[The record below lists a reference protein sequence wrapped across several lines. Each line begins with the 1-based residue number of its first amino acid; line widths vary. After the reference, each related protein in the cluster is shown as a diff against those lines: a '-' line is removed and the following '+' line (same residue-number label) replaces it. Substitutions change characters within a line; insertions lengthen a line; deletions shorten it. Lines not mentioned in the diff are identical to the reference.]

1 MPVFGKDSEMAN
13 VTKRVGRDGTVS
25 YMVRVFNGRR
35 TDGKQVFASETF
47 IPTEKTPKRIKA
59 ELDAFVREF
68 EMRVH
73 EGRFINGNK
82 LTFDQFVIDWTN
94 GWATK
99 NLTLSS
105 IQDYSRILEKR
116 VAPYIG
122 GLKMAKISPL
132 HIQRIIDEES
142 ANGLK
147 IKTVKRTF
155 TAINSVFKYAFQM
168 QVICENPC
176 QRVQLPREKV
186 DNMNKGYVE
195 EIHCFDLEQANRFLK
210 ALTMEYVYTEK
221 EHDCLWGKSG
231 KVYHV
236 KAREKR
242 LAVSLQYQAFFT
254 LALFSG
260 FRRGEMLALVWDD
273 INFDERTIRINKATA
288 NLKEGQVIKSPKTSA
303 GYRTIRLPKQCFDI
317 LRKWK
322 LEERAHAFQMG
333 EKWKGKQILDFG
345 QQWVFIQKNGEQMN
359 ISSPRQKFK
368 DIIAWYNRQ
377 CDPNQRLPE
386 IRLHDLRHTS
396 ATLLLASG
404 IDIETVTKRMGHKH
418 ASTTLDVYG
427 HALESV
433 DITASE
439 KLERLLAQE
448 A

>member
-1 MPVFGKDSEMAN
+1 MASI
-13 VTKRVGRDGTVS
+13 TKRIGKDGTVS
-25 YMVRVFNGRR
+25 YLIRVSNGRR

-47 IPTEKTPKRIKA
+47 FPTERTAKRIKA
-59 ELDAFVREF
+59 ELDAFVHDF

-73 EGRFINGNK
+73 DGK
-82 LTFDQFVIDWTN
+82 YVQLSKMTFDQFALDWRS
-94 GWATK
+94 GWASK
-99 NLTLSS
+99 NLTQSS
-105 IQDYSRILEKR
+105 IEDYSNILEKR
-116 VAPYIG
+116 VSPYIG
-122 GLKMAKISPL
+122 GLKIAKISPL

-147 IKTVKRTF
+147 IKTVRRTF
-155 TAINSVFKYAFQM
+155 TAINSVFKYAFMM
-168 QVICENPC
+168 QVISENPC
-176 QRVQLPREKV
+176 QRVQLPKQKV
-186 DNMNKGYVE
+186 DNMNTGYVE
-195 EIHCFDLEQANRFLK
+195 EIHCFNLEQANRFLK

-231 KVYHV
+231 KIYHV

-242 LAVSLQYQAFFT
+242 LEVSIQYQAYFT
-254 LALFSG
+254 LALYSG
-260 FRRGEMLALVWDD
+260 FRRGEMIALVWDD
-273 INFDERTIRINKATA
+273 VNFDENTVRICKATA
-288 NLKEGQVIKSPKTSA
+288 NLKEGQVIKSPKTYA
-303 GYRTIRLPKQCFDI
+303 GYRTIRLPKQCFEI
-317 LRKWK
+317 LKKWK

-359 ISSPRQKFK
+359 VSSPRQKFK

>member
-1 MPVFGKDSEMAN
+1 MPVFGKDSEMASI
-13 VTKRVGRDGTVS
+13 TKRIGKDGTVS
-25 YMVRVFNGRR
+25 YLIRVSNGRR

-47 IPTEKTPKRIKA
+47 FPTERTAKRIKA
-59 ELDAFVREF
+59 ELDAFVHDF

-73 EGRFINGNK
+73 DGK
-82 LTFDQFVIDWTN
+82 YVQLSKMTFDQFVLDWRS
-94 GWATK
+94 GWASK
-99 NLTLSS
+99 NLTQSS
-105 IQDYSRILEKR
+105 IEDYSNILEKR
-116 VAPYIG
+116 VSPYIG
-122 GLKMAKISPL
+122 GLKIAKISPL

-147 IKTVKRTF
+147 IKTVRRTF
-155 TAINSVFKYAFQM
+155 TAINSVFKYAFMM
-168 QVICENPC
+168 QVISENPC
-176 QRVQLPREKV
+176 QRVQLPKQKV
-186 DNMNKGYVE
+186 DNMNTGYVE
-195 EIHCFDLEQANRFLK
+195 EIHCFNLEQANRFLK

-231 KVYHV
+231 KIYHV

-242 LAVSLQYQAFFT
+242 LEVSIQYQAYFT
-254 LALFSG
+254 LALYSG
-260 FRRGEMLALVWDD
+260 FRRGEMIALVWDD
-273 INFDERTIRINKATA
+273 VNFDENTVRICKATA
-288 NLKEGQVIKSPKTSA
+288 NLKEGQVIKSPKTYA
-303 GYRTIRLPKQCFDI
+303 GYRTIRLPKQCFEI
-317 LRKWK
+317 LKKWK

-359 ISSPRQKFK
+359 VSSPRQKFK

>member
-13 VTKRVGRDGTVS
+13 VTKRMGKDGTVS

-82 LTFDQFVIDWTN
+82 LTFDQFVIDWTK

-168 QVICENPC
+168 QVISENPC

-186 DNMNKGYVE
+186 DKMNKGYVE

-242 LAVSLQYQAFFT
+242 LTVSLQYQAYFT

-273 INFDERTIRINKATA
+273 INFNEHTIRINKATA

-322 LEERAHAFQMG
+322 LEERADAFQMG
-333 EKWKGKQILDFG
+333 EKWKGRKILDFG
-345 QQWVFIQKNGEQMN
+345 QQWVFIQKDGKQMN
-359 ISSPRQKFK
+359 VSSPRQKFK
-368 DIIAWYNRQ
+368 DIITWYNRQ
-377 CDPNQRLPE
+377 CAPENRLPE

-439 KLERLLAQE
+439 KLEKLLAQ
-448 A
+448 

>member
-1 MPVFGKDSEMAN
+1 MASI
-13 VTKRVGRDGTVS
+13 TKRIGKDGTVS
-25 YMVRVFNGRR
+25 YLIRVSNGRR

-47 IPTEKTPKRIKA
+47 FPTERTAKRIKA
-59 ELDAFVREF
+59 ELDAFVHDF

-73 EGRFINGNK
+73 EGKYVQGNK
-82 LTFDQFVIDWTN
+82 MTFDQFVIDWRS
-94 GWATK
+94 GWASK
-99 NLTLSS
+99 NLTQSS
-105 IQDYSRILEKR
+105 IEDYSNILEKR
-116 VAPYIG
+116 VSPYIG
-122 GLKMAKISPL
+122 GLKIAKISPL

-147 IKTVKRTF
+147 IKTVRRTF
-155 TAINSVFKYAFQM
+155 TAINSVFKYAFMM
-168 QVICENPC
+168 QVISENPC
-176 QRVQLPREKV
+176 QRVQLPKQKV
-186 DNMNKGYVE
+186 DNMNTGYVE
-195 EIHCFDLEQANRFLK
+195 EIHCFNLEQANRFLK

-231 KVYHV
+231 KIYHA

-242 LAVSLQYQAFFT
+242 LEVSIQYQAYFT
-254 LALFSG
+254 LALYSG
-260 FRRGEMLALVWDD
+260 FRRGEMIALVWDD
-273 INFDERTIRINKATA
+273 VNFDENTVRICKATA
-288 NLKEGQVIKSPKTSA
+288 NLKEGQVIKSPKTYA
-303 GYRTIRLPKQCFDI
+303 GYRTIRLPKQCFEI
-317 LRKWK
+317 LKKWK

-359 ISSPRQKFK
+359 VSSPRQKFK

>member
-1 MPVFGKDSEMAN
+1 MAN
-13 VTKRVGRDGTVS
+13 VTKRTGKDGTVS

-59 ELDAFVREF
+59 ELDAFVHDF
-68 EMRVH
+68 EMKVH
-73 EGRFINGNK
+73 EGRFIHGNK
-82 LTFDQFVIDWTN
+82 MTFDQFVVDWRN

-105 IQDYSRILEKR
+105 IQDYSNILEKR
-116 VAPYIG
+116 VAPHIG
-122 GLKMAKISPL
+122 GLKIAKISPL

-142 ANGLK
+142 AKGHK

-168 QVICENPC
+168 QVISANPC
-176 QRVQLPREKV
+176 QRVQLPKEKV
-186 DNMNKGYVE
+186 DKMNKGYVD
-195 EIHCFDLEQANRFLK
+195 EIHCFNLEQASRFLK
-210 ALTMEYVYTEK
+210 ALTMEYSYTEK

-242 LAVSLQYQAFFT
+242 FTVPIQYQAYFT

-273 INFDERTIRINKATA
+273 INFEEKTIRINKATA
-288 NLKEGQVIKSPKTSA
+288 NLKEGQVIKSPKTTA
-303 GYRTIRLPKQCFDI
+303 GYRTIRLPNQCFEI
-317 LRKWK
+317 LKKWR
-322 LEERAHAFQMG
+322 LEERLQAFQMG
-333 EKWKGKQILDFG
+333 DKWRGRMVLDFG

-359 ISSPRQKFK
+359 VSSPRQKFK
-368 DIIAWYNRQ
+368 DIITWYNRQ
-377 CDPNQRLPE
+377 CEPEDWLPE

-439 KLERLLAQE
+439 KLEKLLAQ
-448 A
+448 

>member
-1 MPVFGKDSEMAN
+1 MAS
-13 VTKRVGRDGTVS
+13 VTKRIGKDGTIS

-35 TDGKQVFASETF
+35 ADGKQVFESETF
-47 IPTEKTPKRIKA
+47 IPTEKSPKRIQA

-73 EGRFINGNK
+73 EGKYIQGNK
-82 LTFDQFVIDWTN
+82 MTFDQFVLDWKS
-94 GWATK
+94 GWASK
-99 NLTLSS
+99 NLTMSS
-105 IQDYSRILEKR
+105 IEDYSYILEKR
-116 VAPYIG
+116 VAPNIG
-122 GLKMAKISPL
+122 GLKIAKISPL

-142 ANGLK
+142 TNGMK

-168 QVICENPC
+168 QVISENPC
-176 QRVQLPREKV
+176 QRVQLPKEKV
-186 DNMNKGYVE
+186 NNMNTGYVE
-195 EIHCFDLEQANRFLK
+195 EIHYFDLEQANRFLH
-210 ALTMEYVYTEK
+210 ALSMEYVYTEK
-221 EHDCLWGKSG
+221 EHDCLWGKTG

-236 KAREKR
+236 KEREKK
-242 LAVSLQYQAFFT
+242 LTVSLQYQAFFT

-273 INFDERTIRINKATA
+273 INFDEETIRISKATA
-288 NLKEGQVIKSPKTSA
+288 NLKEGQVIKSPKTNA
-303 GYRTIRLPKQCFDI
+303 GYRTIRLPKQCFAI
-317 LRKWK
+317 LKKWK
-322 LEERAHAFQMG
+322 LEERADAFQMG
-333 EKWKGKQILDFG
+333 EKWKGRKILDFG
-345 QQWVFIQKNGEQMN
+345 QQWVFIQKDGKQMN
-359 ISSPRQKFK
+359 VSSPRQKFK
-368 DIIAWYNRQ
+368 DIITWYNRQ
-377 CDPNQRLPE
+377 CAPENRLPE

-427 HALESV
+427 HALEAV

-439 KLERLLAQE
+439 KLGRLLAQE

>member
-1 MPVFGKDSEMAN
+1 MAN
-13 VTKRVGRDGTVS
+13 VTKRTGKDGTVS

-35 TDGKQVFASETF
+35 KDGKQVFATETF

-68 EMRVH
+68 EMKVH
-73 EGRFINGNK
+73 EGRFIHGNK
-82 LTFDQFVIDWTN
+82 LTFDQFVVDWRN

-105 IQDYSRILEKR
+105 IQDYSNILEKR
-116 VAPYIG
+116 VAPHIG
-122 GLKMAKISPL
+122 GLKIAKISPL

-142 ANGLK
+142 ANGHK

-168 QVICENPC
+168 QVISENPC
-176 QRVQLPREKV
+176 QRVQLPKEKV
-186 DNMNKGYVE
+186 DKMNKGYVE
-195 EIHCFDLEQANRFLK
+195 EIHCFDLVQANRFLK
-210 ALTMEYVYTEK
+210 ALSMEYVITEK

-236 KAREKR
+236 KAREKK
-242 LAVSLQYQAFFT
+242 LTVPIQYQAYFT

-273 INFDERTIRINKATA
+273 INFDENTIRINKATA
-288 NLKEGQVIKSPKTSA
+288 NLKEGQVIKSPKTTA
-303 GYRTIRLPKQCFDI
+303 GYRTIRLPKQCFEI
-317 LRKWK
+317 LKKWR
-322 LEERAHAFQMG
+322 LEERLQAFQMG
-333 EKWKGKQILDFG
+333 ENWKGRMVLDFG

-359 ISSPRQKFK
+359 VSSPRQKFK
-368 DIIAWYNRQ
+368 DIITWYNEQ
-377 CDPNQRLPE
+377 CEPEDRLPE

-439 KLERLLAQE
+439 KLEKLLAQ
-448 A
+448 